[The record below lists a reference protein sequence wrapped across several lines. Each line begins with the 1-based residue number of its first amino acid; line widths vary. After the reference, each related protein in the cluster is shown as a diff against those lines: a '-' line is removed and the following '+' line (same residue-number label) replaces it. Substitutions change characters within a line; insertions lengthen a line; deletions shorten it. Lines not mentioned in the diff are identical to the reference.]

1 MSSISRNGLV
11 NSDNV
16 RLALGLG
23 LVGALALT
31 ACGGDDTQG
40 TEEPGEVQ
48 GETGEAADPGTQ
60 GTGEETQESVA
71 QEAPLLSEIQDQVTQ
86 TLHEAESVTITASGS
101 VPGLADEGSDSD
113 TEDPDLEEAE
123 DAEDLDDEA
132 EEQLENA
139 EDLQMVYRGTGDGS
153 LAMAEVSA
161 EGVQMSVVTVDNAAY
176 FSGDSLLSIF
186 ESQLPQDQL
195 EQFDLESLREDLD
208 GRWIDT
214 GQEDDLGSLADVLDE
229 IDEDEWTDE
238 FSEEGTVEER
248 DGQTVWVYS
257 GADSSEL
264 VIVADEESP
273 YLHSMTQGTDGDYRS
288 IIFSD
293 WDSTELPEEPAE
305 EDIISEEEFQQLM
318 MQRLQ

>member
-1 MSSISRNGLV
+1 MSSISRDGLI
-11 NSDNV
+11 NSDKV

-113 TEDPDLEEAE
+113 TEDPDLGEAE

-139 EDLQMVYRGTGDGS
+139 EDLQMVYRGAGDGS

-195 EQFDLESLREDLD
+195 EQFDLEALREDLD

-273 YLHSMTQGTDGDYRS
+273 YLHSMTQGTDGDDLS

>member
-1 MSSISRNGLV
+1 MSSISRNGLI
-11 NSDNV
+11 NSDKV

-113 TEDPDLEEAE
+113 TEDPDLDEAE

-139 EDLQMVYRGTGDGS
+139 EDLQMVYRGAGDGS

-273 YLHSMTQGTDGDYRS
+273 YLHSMTQGTDGDDLS

>member
-1 MSSISRNGLV
+1 MSSISRDGLI
-11 NSDNV
+11 NSDKV

-123 DAEDLDDEA
+123 DVEDLDDEA

-139 EDLQMVYRGTGDGS
+139 EDLQMVYRGAGDGS

-195 EQFDLESLREDLD
+195 EQFDLEALREDLD

-273 YLHSMTQGTDGDYRS
+273 YLHSMTQGTDGDDLS

-318 MQRLQ
+318 MQRMQ

>member
-1 MSSISRNGLV
+1 MSSISRDGLIK
-11 NSDNV
+11 SDKV

>member
-1 MSSISRNGLV
+1 MSSISRDGLI
-11 NSDNV
+11 NSDKV

-123 DAEDLDDEA
+123 DVEDLDDEA

-139 EDLQMVYRGTGDGS
+139 EDLQMVYRGAGDGS

-195 EQFDLESLREDLD
+195 EQFDLEALREDLD

-273 YLHSMTQGTDGDYRS
+273 YLHSMTQGTDGDDLN